1 MATDYSRL
9 TGSILP
15 QGHTQQTEGT
25 ERNGNPTHPTRLGSQ
40 QGLSKLEGRD
50 GSPTRGRPGH
60 RDGPQRRR
68 GLPGL
73 AFNNPYLQRVYCGLD
88 VLAAIAVR
96 FRVYI
101 TRSNNTGSVDTQTN
115 RRAGGAAR
123 TRGRQGGTI
132 VSMIDRLVWLTCDPH
147 GKFRARRGDRAG
159 AMRMTPVS
167 QVLTTEEK
175 YGEHTPTLR
184 RPGNLSRRLTSGTC
198 HRQVKLPNETHQPIH
213 GVAASATTEVITK
226 AMCETL

>member
-1 MATDYSRL
+1 MSCSRDFVRFSF
-9 TGSILP
+9 G
-15 QGHTQQTEGT
+15 G
-25 ERNGNPTHPTRLGSQ
+25 
-40 QGLSKLEGRD
+40 
-50 GSPTRGRPGH
+50 
-60 RDGPQRRR
+60 
-68 GLPGL
+68 
-73 AFNNPYLQRVYCGLD
+73 FD

-147 GKFRARRGDRAG
+147 GNFRARRGDRAG

-198 HRQVKLPNETHQPIH
+198 HRHCTSSDPV
-213 GVAASATTEVITK
+213 SITRRK
-226 AMCETL
+226 RRS